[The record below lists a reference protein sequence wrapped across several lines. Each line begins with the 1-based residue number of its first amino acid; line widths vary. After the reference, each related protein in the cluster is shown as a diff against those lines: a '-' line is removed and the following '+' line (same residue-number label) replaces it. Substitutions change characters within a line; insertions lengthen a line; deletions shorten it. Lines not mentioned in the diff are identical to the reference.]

1 MPRDNLL
8 RSRICKCLHFK
19 DRLIIFPTKLYNGRS
34 QNTFACYSS
43 VSDCIIRREKNGLHF
58 LPMYLAVSASV
69 FLKQCI
75 IWAPKRY
82 CSLIYSTVFSCIWDT
97 DNTLSIQDALV
108 HYTLTVEVWLIVAR

>member
-19 DRLIIFPTKLYNGRS
+19 DRLIISPTKLYNGRS
-34 QNTFACYSS
+34 QNTFAYYST
-43 VSDCIIRREKNGLHF
+43 VSDCIIRGEKNGLHF

-75 IWAPKRY
+75 IWPQKRY
-82 CSLIYSTVFSCIWDT
+82 FSLIYCIQ
-97 DNTLSIQDALV
+97 L
-108 HYTLTVEVWLIVAR
+108 YRGYR